1 METIEEK
8 IGYLVAKAEE
18 QGRDLEAVSVKIQK
32 LEDTV
37 AKKLHTVEI
46 VIGVVKF
53 LGLALAA
60 VLTFKFGDVSR
71 LWDNLLG

>member
-1 METIEEK
+1 METLEEK

-18 QGRDLEAVSVKIQK
+18 QGRDLEAVSLKIQK

-37 AKKLHTVEI
+37 AQKLRTVEI

-53 LGLALAA
+53 LGFALVA